1 MGAREIQITTVRAPV
16 TEIYAAALEA
26 HARRA
31 ACRERAAAAT
41 GGAAEHA
48 ASGKCC
54 GSHHAREYGAC
65 ERPPVPTAGKLTGYD
80 TAFAG

>member
-31 ACRERAAAAT
+31 ACRERAAAAA
-41 GGAAEHA
+41 GAAAEHA
-48 ASGKCC
+48 ASRERGAQ
-54 GSHHAREYGAC
+54 HDARQYRAY
-65 ERPPVPTAGKLTGYD
+65 K
-80 TAFAG
+80 